1 MRGILEITLY
11 SRPNCCLCEDAKSA
25 LLAAMPEV
33 KIIEIDVD
41 SDSSL
46 CNLYGND
53 IPVAIHD
60 GQELF
65 RHRFDSNC
73 LRMFGNLNQS
83 N

>member
-1 MRGILEITLY
+1 
-11 SRPNCCLCEDAKSA
+11 
-25 LLAAMPEV
+25 MPEV
-33 KIIEIDVD
+33 EIIEIDVD